1 MSSNIPLQENPINI
15 SNTINTININHT
27 IIYSPNDKNKYYRDI
42 LPNGLQY
49 VVISNPSID
58 RSAVGLDVLIGAA
71 DDPRD
76 YQGLAHCLEHTIFLG
91 SKKYPDASGFDN
103 YLNNNSGTNNANT
116 SLESTN
122 YHYDIS
128 HEVLEESISMFS
140 ELFKTPLF
148 TKELINKE
156 LNAIESEFKL
166 DYRVDT
172 QRLTQ
177 LILSEGYPNST
188 INTFI
193 NGNLETLKKD
203 DIREKVMEFY
213 NSKYDAKIM
222 ALSIFSNKTLDE
234 LKNLVI
240 KYFSD
245 IKSVEGYQLSKKNI
259 LYDNNNMGYFY
270 KIIPIKDFS
279 SICFNWIINKT
290 YKKYIK
296 SDPVNYITSLLG
308 HETRHSLTS
317 YLKKIG
323 YIYSLV
329 SSHES
334 NLDLFT
340 CFELKI
346 KLTEEGYNN
355 YEKVI
360 SIVLSYIDFIQK
372 EEINK
377 DFFEEIKNLSEIDF
391 FLDSQNDPIDFCENL
406 SKSLNECKKEEPL
419 YITSKIEEY
428 RPDIIKEILNS
439 LTTHN
444 LNIYLLSHKLKTEKE
459 YVENKS
465 TFNTCKIYGTE
476 YLKTKKDFSEYVKDI
491 KSFPDSDLGY
501 PELNPFIA
509 KDLNMIDLKKE
520 NINIDEFK
528 YPKKMCDNEHIIWYK
543 PVVKYNMPRVLFIGK
558 AYISNMN
565 LSYESYYIYFD
576 IFDRLIQKEMSDFN
590 YFGEVSENDLS
601 FSCNVSSIIIKAVG
615 YSDGLEKYITESFNI
630 LEKLIFNIEKIENVI
645 NKLQKI
651 LDDLINRANNVFK
664 SGVQIQSKVMEEY
677 ILKKLKLKNK
687 MKVYENFRNKLNEN
701 KIPDEFLFFIRNFL
715 KKVKFEWLV
724 EGNIIYTNAER
735 IINKMELSLNN
746 LFGGINSD
754 KNNNIVKYKEPLSIN
769 EIRKQK
775 ITKLSE
781 DKIYRYNFKSKDPK
795 NESSVMMVYFQT
807 EYLPFNDNNIF
818 NEEMYE
824 KYIKYNIIND
834 MMFYLFNEAFY
845 DELRTEQQLGYDVSF
860 TIDCYNVIFG
870 VKFYVS
876 SSKYSPDE
884 ILKHINKFIIEHD
897 LNKEEKFTDENFEQ
911 YKKAILV
918 DYMEKPLTLTKE
930 TSVDLS
936 KVLDR
941 YYIFDEKE
949 RLIKYTKEKLNKK
962 DVIEYF
968 NNFIFKKAKR
978 LEIALYSSVKKEEK
992 NDNKEIKEEKMEI
1005 EENTDKEKDKENKE
1019 EKTDTE
1025 MNENKS
1031 NKDDDG
1037 DENDILP
1044 SYHNIEKV
1052 IINDIDDFHRSC
1064 TYYDTEIY

>member
-1 MSSNIPLQENPINI
+1 MSSNIPSQENPT
-15 SNTINTININHT
+15 NTINTTNINHT

-58 RSAVGLDVLIGAA
+58 RSAVGLDVRIGSAE
-71 DDPRD
+71 DPRD

-91 SKKYPDASGFDN
+91 SKKYPEASGFDN

-128 HEVLEESISMFS
+128 HEALEESISIFS

-156 LNAIESEFKL
+156 LNAIENEFKL
-166 DYRVDT
+166 DYRNDS
-172 QRLTQ
+172 QRLAQ
-177 LILSEGYPNST
+177 LVLSEGYPNST
-188 INTFI
+188 INTFV

-279 SICFNWIINKT
+279 YLGFNWIINKT
-290 YKKYIK
+290 YTKYIK
-296 SDPVNYITSLLG
+296 SDPINYIVSLLG
-308 HETRHSLTS
+308 HETKHSLTS

-323 YIYSLV
+323 YIYSLL
-329 SSHES
+329 SSYES
-334 NLDLFT
+334 SLDLFT
-340 CFELKI
+340 EFELKI

-391 FLDSQNDPIDFCENL
+391 ILDSQNDPIDFCENA
-406 SKSLNECKKEEPL
+406 SKSLNECKKDEPF
-419 YITSKIEEY
+419 YIASKIEEY
-428 RPDIIKEILNS
+428 KPDLIKEILNS
-439 LTTHN
+439 LTTQN

-459 YVENKS
+459 YVENKNL
-465 TFNTCKIYGTE
+465 FNTCKIYGTE
-476 YLKTKKDFSEYVKDI
+476 YLKTKKDFSEYITNI

-543 PVVKYNMPRVLFIGK
+543 PVIKYNMPRVIFIGK

-590 YFGEVSENDLS
+590 YFGEISENDVSLS
-601 FSCNVSSIIIKAVG
+601 YGVSSIIIKAVG
-615 YSDGLEKYITESFNI
+615 YSDSLEKYIIESFKI
-630 LEKLIFNIEKIENVI
+630 LEKLINVEKIEDVI
-645 NKLQKI
+645 NKLHKI
-651 LDDLINRANNVFK
+651 LDDLINRANNFFK
-664 SGVQIQSKVMEEY
+664 SDVQIQSKVMEEY
-677 ILKKLKLKNK
+677 ILKKINLKNK
-687 MKVYENFRNKLNEN
+687 MTVYENFRNKLNEN

-724 EGNIIYTNAER
+724 EGNILYPNAER
-735 IINKMELSLNN
+735 IINKMELSLTN
-746 LFGGINSD
+746 LFGGINLEQN
-754 KNNNIVKYKEPLSIN
+754 KNNISKYKEPLSIN

-775 ITKLSE
+775 ITKLPE
-781 DKIYRYNFKSKDPK
+781 DKIYRYNFISKDPK

-807 EYLPFNDNNIF
+807 EYLPFNDNNIL

-824 KYIKYNIIND
+824 KYIKYILIND
-834 MMFYLFNEAFY
+834 MMYYLFNEAFY
-845 DELRTEQQLGYDVSF
+845 DELRTEKQLGYDVSF
-860 TIDCYNVIFG
+860 TIDYYNVIFG

-876 SSKYSPDE
+876 SSKYDPDE
-884 ILKHINKFIIEHD
+884 ILKHINKFIIDHD
-897 LNKEEKFTDENFEQ
+897 LNKEKNFSDETFEQ

-918 DYMEKPLTLTKE
+918 DLMQKPLTLSKE
-930 TSVDLS
+930 TSRDID

-941 YYIFDEKE
+941 YYIFDERE
-949 RLIKYTKEKLNKK
+949 RLIKYAQEKLNKN
-962 DVIEYF
+962 DVIEFF
-968 NNFIFKKAKR
+968 NNHIFNKAKR
-978 LEIALYSSVKKEEK
+978 LEIALYSSVKKDEK
-992 NDNKEIKEEKMEI
+992 EDNKETKQEKMDI
-1005 EENTDKEKDKENKE
+1005 EENTNKEKDKEDKE

-1025 MNENKS
+1025 MNEKKS
-1031 NKDDDG
+1031 NKDNKEDD
-1037 DENDILP
+1037 NSILP
-1044 SYHNIEKV
+1044 SYHNVEKV

-1064 TYYDTEIY
+1064 TYYDTEFY